1 MVVDPAITAA
11 DITAADITA
20 VVLCGGEGRR
30 MGGADKPL
38 LPFGNRPLVQHVL
51 DGLDGSVS
59 QVLLVANR
67 SLDAYRQLAQH
78 RLPYGPCDVICDAK
92 PGLGPLAGIA
102 AAAHQLQTPWAFV
115 CAGDVPFVSGALV
128 QRLAAHHSAYANA
141 PRVAHDGERRQPLF
155 ALIPRTV
162 MLTATDALQHS
173 ESRSVAGWLAAQN
186 AECVP
191 AADLASHMISIDEP
205 SQLRQTD

>member
-1 MVVDPAITAA
+1 MIAA

-20 VVLCGGEGRR
+20 VVLCGGEGQR

-38 LPFGNRPLVQHVL
+38 LPFGGRPLVQHVL

-67 SLDAYRQLAQH
+67 SLDAYRQLAH
-78 RLPYGPCDVICDAK
+78 DRLPFGPCEVICDAE

-102 AAAHQLQTPWAFV
+102 AAAHHLPTPWAFV
-115 CAGDVPFVSGALV
+115 CAGDVPFVSAALV
-128 QRLAAHHSAYANA
+128 QRLVGHRTGYTDAA
-141 PRVAHDGERRQPLF
+141 RVAHDGERRQPLF
-155 ALIPRTV
+155 ALIPRAV
-162 MLTATDALQHS
+162 MLTAADALKHS
-173 ESRSVAGWLAAQN
+173 ESRSVAGWLAAHG

-191 AADLASHMISIDEP
+191 AADLANQMISIDEP
-205 SQLRQTD
+205 SQLRQLG